1 MNETQEMK
9 IKELRDQG
17 LGYKRIAN
25 RLSICVDAV
34 KYFCRKNNLTGT
46 VTPMFE
52 TNATCC
58 KECGKPLK
66 QKIGMKAIK
75 FCSSTCRKAWW
86 NKNRN
91 QLRIRDGELV
101 TCLNCGKQ
109 FKSYKQEHRKFCSHE
124 CYIAHRFGRGSC
136 DE

>member
-25 RLSICVDAV
+25 QLKLSVDAV

-52 TNATCC
+52 TRTTSC
-58 KECGKPLK
+58 KECGKSIK
-66 QKIGMKAIK
+66 QKIGKKAIK
-75 FCSSTCRKAWW
+75 FCSATCRKSWW

-91 QLRIRDGELV
+91 QLQIKNGELLACP
-101 TCLNCGKQ
+101 TCGKQ
-109 FKSYKQEHRKFCSHE
+109 FKAYKQEHRKFCSHQ
-124 CYIAHRFGRGSC
+124 CYIAFRFGRG
-136 DE
+136 DHNE